1 MYKFADNKVDKCT
14 K

>member
-1 MYKFADNKVDKCT
+1 MYKFADDKVDKCT